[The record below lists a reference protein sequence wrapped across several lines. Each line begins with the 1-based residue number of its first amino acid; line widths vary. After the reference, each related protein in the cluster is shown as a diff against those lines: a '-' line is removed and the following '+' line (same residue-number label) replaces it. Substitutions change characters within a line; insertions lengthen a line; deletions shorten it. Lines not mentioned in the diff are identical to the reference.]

1 MDLNM
6 SLSEKR
12 LLAALPKDGSSISAA
27 QLVQSGF
34 ASETEIMQAAGAP
47 QRHGLVEINEERE
60 TLHALSAEGLRFQ
73 KAGLPERRAAE
84 ALHKAG
90 GKLNLAELGP
100 KAGLDGAEVNVAVGW
115 LRKKGW
121 ATMEKGPG
129 GVTVALTGGR
139 PAQGMDEVV
148 LLDLGATP
156 KATREPG
163 AIALLAQR
171 GGLLVETIRTNR
183 RLILTK
189 GGQQFS
195 QGIKADDVL
204 GAEVN
209 QITPE
214 LIAKWATMSAV
225 EKAKHHLRPFDFN
238 VPVAVP
244 SPGKAHPLTHIITE
258 IRSIFWSMGFSE
270 IAGDYVESAYWNMD
284 ALFIPQDHP
293 ARDMQDTFYLSEPA
307 KVPVAKAD
315 LNRGEAV
322 HTGGGGTG
330 SLGWGG
336 TFDRNISQ
344 KALLRTHT
352 TNTTIRYLAEHFHGV
367 KEPLDVHRVFGLGR
381 VFRKE
386 TMDATHLPEFT
397 QIEGIVVEPGV
408 TFNTLVGLCR
418 HFFKEIGFP
427 QVRFR
432 PAYFPYT
439 EPSME
444 IEVFYNNRWM
454 ELGGCGVFR
463 PEVTKPLGVPGNVLA
478 WGFGLERLAMMRL
491 GLKDIRDLYI
501 SDVQWL
507 RETPVR

>member
-1 MDLNM
+1 MELNL
-6 SLSEKR
+6 SLAEKR
-12 LLAALPKDGSSISAA
+12 LLSALPKDGSSVSAA
-27 QLVQSGF
+27 NLVKAGF

-47 QRHGLVEINEERE
+47 QRHGFVAVTEEKE
-60 TLHALSAEGLRFQ
+60 TLHSLSAEGLRFQ
-73 KAGLPERRAAE
+73 KVGFPERRAAE
-84 ALHKAG
+84 ALHHAG
-90 GKLNLAELGP
+90 GKLSLAELGP
-100 KAGLDGAEVNVAVGW
+100 KAGLDGGEVNVAAGW

-121 ATMEKGPG
+121 ATMEKGAA
-129 GVTVALTGGR
+129 GVTVALTSGR
-139 PAQGMDEVV
+139 PAQGMDELV

-163 AIALLAQR
+163 AIAMLAQR
-171 GGLLVETIRTNR
+171 GGLLVETVRTR
-183 RLILTK
+183 RELSLTAI
-189 GGQQFS
+189 GQAFA
-195 QGIKADDVL
+195 KTLKPDDVA
-204 GAEVN
+204 GTEVN
-209 QITPE
+209 QISPE
-214 LIAKWATMSAV
+214 LIAKWATLSPA
-225 EKAKHHLRPFDFN
+225 EKSRQHLRPFDFN
-238 VPVAVP
+238 VAVTVP
-244 SPGKAHPLTHIITE
+244 TPGKPHPLTHILTE

-307 KVPVAKAD
+307 TAPVAKAD
-315 LNRGEAV
+315 LDRGEAV
-322 HTGGGGTG
+322 HTKGGGTG
-330 SLGWGG
+330 STGWGG
-336 TFDRNISQ
+336 AFDRNISQ

-367 KEPLDVHRVFGLGR
+367 KTPKDTHKVFGLGR

-408 TFNTLVGLCR
+408 TFNTLIGLCR
-418 HFFKEIGFP
+418 HFFAEIGFP

-463 PEVTKPLGVPGNVLA
+463 PEVTQPLGVPGNVLA